1 MTNHVYF
8 NLDGEQSDVRNHKL
22 QILADE
28 YLPVDEG
35 GIPHDGLN
43 LRRNVF

>member
-22 QILADE
+22 QILAEE
-28 YLPVDEG
+28 YLP
-35 GIPHDGLN
+35 LMKAAF
-43 LRRNVF
+43 RTTA